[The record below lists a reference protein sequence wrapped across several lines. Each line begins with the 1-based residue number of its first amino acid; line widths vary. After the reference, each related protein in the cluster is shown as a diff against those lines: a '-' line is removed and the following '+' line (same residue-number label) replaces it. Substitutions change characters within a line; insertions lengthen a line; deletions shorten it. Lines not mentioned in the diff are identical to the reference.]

1 MVKGI
6 LRMAAMAAGAAALSA
21 FAATEPLRCPGFPIP
36 HEGRAVWV
44 AEDILFNG
52 IPMQIKEYKTA
63 LTPAQVMAFYK
74 SQWGSA
80 PPYFHEYDVGEWKA
94 IATLKERCFYT
105 VQLQADGSGTRAL
118 LGISARP
125 RDGTPPAAGAG
136 FPTLSG
142 SQVLNDIDH
151 RDGGK
156 TGRTLVVVNSYSTDM
171 NAHFY
176 RRTMAGEGW
185 VPIVD
190 RTVEGAK
197 GLSHVMVLK
206 RGYNE
211 ANLTIAPGQSGTS
224 VLASF
229 VDRP

>member
-1 MVKGI
+1 M
-6 LRMAAMAAGAAALSA
+6 
-21 FAATEPLRCPGFPIP
+21 PDQ
-36 HEGRAVWV
+36 GRAVWV

-52 IPMQIKEYKTA
+52 VPMQIKELKTE

-74 SQWGSA
+74 NRWGSA
-80 PPYFHEYDVGEWKA
+80 PPYFHEYEVGEWKA

-105 VQLQADGSGTRAL
+105 VQMQPDGSGTRAL

-125 RDGTPPAAGAG
+125 REGTPPAAGAG

-156 TGRTLVVVNSYSTDM
+156 SGRTLVVVNSYSTDM

-176 RRTMAGEGW
+176 RRTMASEGW